1 MKRIAISFIAFLVIL
16 SIGIIGAVYFDITC
30 KEVRSGIEQSIY
42 LAENG
47 AYASAAVAA
56 QNAERFWEKRRHV
69 LKLYINHELLY
80 EVDSRLTGL
89 AQLSSEEAKEE
100 FLSTAEQ
107 AVQAIEYIKK
117 DK

>member
-42 LAENG
+42 LAEKG

-56 QNAERFWEKRRHV
+56 QNAESFWEKRRHI
-69 LKLYINHELLY
+69 LQLYINHGLLY

>member
-42 LAENG
+42 LAEKG

-56 QNAERFWEKRRHV
+56 QNSERCWEKRRHI
-69 LKLYINHELLY
+69 LKLYINHGLLY